1 MSMALDG
8 LSVLFVLTLDCWS
21 LESDYDYT
29 CSPIIAATRAFEG
42 FYASMSRVDEPKTS
56 KQVAM

>member
-29 CSPIIAATRAFEG
+29 CSPIMAATRAFEG
-42 FYASMSRVDEPKTS
+42 FMPV
-56 KQVAM
+56 